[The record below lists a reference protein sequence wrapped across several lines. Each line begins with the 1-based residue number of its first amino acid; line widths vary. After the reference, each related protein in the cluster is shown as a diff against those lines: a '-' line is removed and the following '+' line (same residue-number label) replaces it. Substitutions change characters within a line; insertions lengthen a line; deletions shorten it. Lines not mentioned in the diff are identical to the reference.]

1 MKTEE
6 YLLKDRLSIDISKI
20 ELPKIEQSEIE
31 IIDEYI
37 EFTRHFQEINQ
48 LFHIFQVN
56 MKQLILH
63 YELLEDDTIIKKDK
77 FDIEESD
84 EIIINALF
92 INYISSAKTFIESI
106 EVFLK
111 KRLGEIEYQNY
122 KNIYLSPIYDKE
134 FSYKF
139 LYSLRNYSQHG
150 HLPVHVDFNNKCS
163 FDLNELLNTPHF
175 DHNAKLKV
183 ELNEIREC
191 IIKEFKDN
199 PRIMFTRT
207 IAEFQIVIFEIYE
220 LFINYIFERLI
231 FLKNKINKYIEKN
244 PNIIYK
250 SNDMFD
256 GYIMYKIKDKNVH
269 CFNPNDDPV
278 EMMENIRENVI
289 FKLND
294 LRNEFDNIF
303 KMKKIKE
310 ARYKKKYK

>member
-111 KRLGEIEYQNY
+111 KG
-122 KNIYLSPIYDKE
+122 
-134 FSYKF
+134 
-139 LYSLRNYSQHG
+139 
-150 HLPVHVDFNNKCS
+150 
-163 FDLNELLNTPHF
+163 
-175 DHNAKLKV
+175 
-183 ELNEIREC
+183 
-191 IIKEFKDN
+191 
-199 PRIMFTRT
+199 
-207 IAEFQIVIFEIYE
+207 
-220 LFINYIFERLI
+220 
-231 FLKNKINKYIEKN
+231 
-244 PNIIYK
+244 
-250 SNDMFD
+250 
-256 GYIMYKIKDKNVH
+256 
-269 CFNPNDDPV
+269 
-278 EMMENIRENVI
+278 
-289 FKLND
+289 
-294 LRNEFDNIF
+294 
-303 KMKKIKE
+303 
-310 ARYKKKYK
+310 